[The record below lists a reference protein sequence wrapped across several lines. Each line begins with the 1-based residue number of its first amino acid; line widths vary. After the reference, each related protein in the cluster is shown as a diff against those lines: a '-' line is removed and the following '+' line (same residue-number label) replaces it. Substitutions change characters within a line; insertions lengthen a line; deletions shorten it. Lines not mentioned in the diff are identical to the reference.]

1 MAGFGSDGRGKSSCE
16 EMERPVRPERPSPAN
31 GNCSTVSS
39 TSGGPREIC
48 CQRGADRRCN
58 HERSNN
64 GRINYGET
72 NSFFP
77 WLTTADRKVENFI
90 VHLKEKKKNQN

>member
-1 MAGFGSDGRGKSSCE
+1 MWKKD
-16 EMERPVRPERPSPAN
+16 
-31 GNCSTVSS
+31 ST
-39 TSGGPREIC
+39 
-48 CQRGADRRCN
+48 GADRRCN

-77 WLTTADRKVENFI
+77 WRTTAERKVENFI
-90 VHLKEKKKNQN
+90 VHSEGEEKESKLNISPSPRYFLVAEKHPTFKA